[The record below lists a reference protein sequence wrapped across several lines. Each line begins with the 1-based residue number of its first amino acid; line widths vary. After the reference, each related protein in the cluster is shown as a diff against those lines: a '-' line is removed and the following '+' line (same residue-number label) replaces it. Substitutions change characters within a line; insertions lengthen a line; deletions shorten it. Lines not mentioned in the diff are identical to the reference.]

1 MQPLATVTVTRPWHW
16 GIVILSDPSLGGHI
30 PDVDP
35 RTPVSANENGL
46 VVLVRHAQD
55 QVESLDDDVEW
66 AEATVTV
73 RHQSAAPPVENDK
86 VSVHEGPMTTPTGH
100 LWIGDADNDVQL
112 SGLTT
117 SSTLRVLCAVD
128 DMTSPDQIWVDVWQA

>member
-16 GIVILSDPSLGGHI
+16 GIVILSDPSLGGQI
-30 PDVDP
+30 PDVEP
-35 RTPVSANENGL
+35 GVPVSANENGL

-55 QVESLDDDVEW
+55 QVESFDDDIAW

-73 RHQSAAPPVENDK
+73 RHQSDAPPVEMDK
-86 VSVHEGPMTTPTGH
+86 VPVHEGPIGTPTGH
-100 LWIGDADNDVQL
+100 LWIGDADNDVQM

-117 SSTLRVLCAVD
+117 SSTLRVLYPAD
-128 DMTSPDQIWVDVWQA
+128 DMSSPDQIWVDVWQA